1 MNTLARASQFV
12 AVILSIA
19 MLAVPLSACL
29 TPAGQMN
36 EEEQECCLKMAE
48 RCETS
53 MMPSSHPCCQHSVS
67 HQAVT
72 DSKIQ
77 RNDFSPAVGAQMIAA
92 SPMLRTIPQDKASS
106 FESPP
111 ESPPQIVTVLRI

>member
-1 MNTLARASQFV
+1 MLARASQFV
-12 AVILSIA
+12 AVILSVA

-29 TPAGQMN
+29 TPVGQMS

-48 RCETS
+48 SCETS

-67 HQAVT
+67 HQAVA
-72 DSKIQ
+72 DLKIQ
-77 RNDFSPAVGAQMIAA
+77 RNDFSPAVGAQMMAA
-92 SPMLRTIPQDKASS
+92 SPMLRTIPRNNASS

-111 ESPPQIVTVLRI
+111 EGPPQIVTVLRI

>member
-1 MNTLARASQFV
+1 MDTLARASQFV

-29 TPAGQMN
+29 TPVGQMS
-36 EEEQECCLKMAE
+36 EEEQECCRKMAE
-48 RCETS
+48 SCEPS

-67 HQAVT
+67 HQAVA

-92 SPMLRTIPQDKASS
+92 SPMLRTIPRDNASS